1 MRTTSIQG
9 EYGTSGEDGQ
19 IPKLGTRVRFPAS
32 AFVFY
37 PSGVRFAAPELA
49 TGRGRPRKQ
58 TAYSFIVDAPLFRE
72 CMNIRW
78 NRSKSGHWLWNP
90 CDGQVD
96 TLHRWVWL
104 QCYGILPPEP
114 LTIDHINRNPD
125 DNRIA
130 NLRPATVELQ
140 RLNSGKHRHG
150 DPDLPR
156 GVSREKGRFFAR
168 LSGKRLG
175 TFSTA
180 EEASE
185 VFQSA
190 LHEAIS
196 SEVTKAESLW
206 LEQIGGV
213 A

>member
-1 MRTTSIQG
+1 
-9 EYGTSGEDGQ
+9 
-19 IPKLGTRVRFPAS
+19 
-32 AFVFY
+32 
-37 PSGVRFAAPELA
+37 
-49 TGRGRPRKQ
+49 
-58 TAYSFIVDAPLFRE
+58 
-72 CMNIRW
+72 MNIRW